1 MDETKG
7 DFPADAAVT
16 AELENTMM
24 TPNTL
29 SPSTACISALSGM
42 DLSDRENTPP
52 PAEISPLS

>member
-1 MDETKG
+1 MPVARPITQNTPWLMDETKG

-29 SPSTACISALSGM
+29 SPSTAI
-42 DLSDRENTPP
+42 RNPW
-52 PAEISPLS
+52 